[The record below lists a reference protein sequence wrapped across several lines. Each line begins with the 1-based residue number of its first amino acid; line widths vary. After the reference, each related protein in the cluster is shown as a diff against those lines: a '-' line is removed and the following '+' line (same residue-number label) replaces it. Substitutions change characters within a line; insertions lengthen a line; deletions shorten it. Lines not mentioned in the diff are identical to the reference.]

1 MFKKINA
8 KKAALKGMASAAKK
22 AAQLNSDNFCMWWH
36 YQPKMPN
43 AVKKMHKS

>member
-1 MFKKINA
+1 MFKKRNA
-8 KKAALKGMASAAKK
+8 KKAVLKSMASAAKK
-22 AAQLNSDNFCMWWH
+22 AAKFNADNFCMWWH